1 MLRVREFVQNVVT
14 LGQKASLEEEHA
26 IMSKYRNIP
35 VDDETYEMVEA
46 LCEAYEMGKRSKG
59 AMIKKLAKA
68 ETEKLQNAKL
78 LVREDDKSKTPKG

>member
-1 MLRVREFVQNVVT
+1 
-14 LGQKASLEEEHA
+14 
-26 IMSKYRNIP
+26 MSKYRNIP

-68 ETEKLQNAKL
+68 ETEKLEKVKL
-78 LVREDDKSKTPKG
+78 LEKDEGKSRTPSS